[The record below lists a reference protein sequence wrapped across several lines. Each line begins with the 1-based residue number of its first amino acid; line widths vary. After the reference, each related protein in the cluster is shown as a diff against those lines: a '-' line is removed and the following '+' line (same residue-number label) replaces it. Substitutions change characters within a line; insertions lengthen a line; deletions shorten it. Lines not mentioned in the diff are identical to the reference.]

1 MLINYR
7 NFERKLNRTR
17 VEIDGCTIS
26 KHMEESSDSSFVDN
40 VYFEVSVSKIA
51 IETTVRIEELFSSI
65 VKFGPRYGGVTS
77 QFVKFNNAGK
87 MEKPWYSRTRKSL
100 PSSHDFQGSASTSAV
115 AERRDHPVF
124 LNVHRGDPTLWP
136 MEGMGLRLRRTLRRV
151 G

>member
-1 MLINYR
+1 M
-7 NFERKLNRTR
+7 K
-17 VEIDGCTIS
+17 
-26 KHMEESSDSSFVDN
+26 ESSDSSFVDN

-65 VKFGPRYGGVTS
+65 VKLGPRYGGVTS
-77 QFVKFNNAGK
+77 QFVKFNNPGK

-100 PSSHDFQGSASTSAV
+100 PSFHDFQGSASTSAV